1 MKRKISEFIES
12 NIKKIIYGSLILNG
26 LLIAVLIFGNKT
38 SSVVIDDMA
47 LASDNNAALI
57 ENIPSIPQL
66 LIEVVGEVNNPGIY
80 KISRPIMVLEAID
93 LAGGLTKNA
102 NMDYVHQ
109 VLLLSKTVSNNEKIY
124 IPSIAQ
130 QVSGSSDSSNTS
142 LININSASLSEL
154 DELPGVGPVTAQKI
168 IDGRPYTSVEDLQSL
183 DGISDTLYNNIVTL
197 VTV

>member
-1 MKRKISEFIES
+1 MKKKISELIES
-12 NIKKIIYGSLILNG
+12 NLKKIIYGSLILNG
-26 LLIAVLIFGNKT
+26 LLLAFLIFGNKT
-38 SSVVIDDMA
+38 SSMVIAEMA
-47 LASDNNAALI
+47 VTSDNKTIFVQNS
-57 ENIPSIPQL
+57 PSVSQL

-124 IPSIAQ
+124 IPHLSQ
-130 QVSGSSDSSNTS
+130 QVSSSSDSSNSS

-154 DELPGVGPVTAQKI
+154 DKLPGVGPVTAQKI
-168 IDGRPYTSVEDLQSL
+168 IDGRPFTSVEDLQSL